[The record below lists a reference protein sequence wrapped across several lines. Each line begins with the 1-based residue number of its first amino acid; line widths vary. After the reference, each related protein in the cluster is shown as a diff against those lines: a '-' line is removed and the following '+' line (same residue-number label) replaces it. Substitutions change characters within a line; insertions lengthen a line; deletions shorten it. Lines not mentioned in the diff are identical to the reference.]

1 MRERRRGHA
10 RLSLV
15 LLGLFVAPGI
25 VYAQDSTR
33 TAAACEGKVVS
44 TIVITPRDP
53 SFLVVPRQLRT
64 VSRAVGLHHTTTKA
78 EVIGRFL
85 LLKVGQR
92 CTERH
97 RAESERILRLQ
108 PFLADATVRALPDTA
123 GRVRIEV
130 ETTDE
135 IPTVFAMQ
143 VSDRRPSALRLGNGN
158 VGGQGLYLAAS
169 VERGFPFRTG
179 AGVTAVAHQAF
190 GQPYTLAL
198 VAERSPLGSTL
209 TLALGYPFFTDLQR
223 SAWHAGYSDVNRY
236 RSFVRPELDALSLG
250 VRRKFWDLGGV
261 RRFGLGRRSAFV
273 GALVTH
279 EDVRPAGRVVVI
291 SDSGLVEDT
300 SGGLGGPVSAYR
312 NLRLNAVV
320 GARFLSFVPVRGFD
334 ALRAVQDVAT
344 GVQFGTLVGRGIPR
358 FGANDDDVLVSGDIY
373 AGLGSATSFVALRGE
388 GEARNARNT
397 GRWDS
402 FVGSGRLAWYVKP
415 GVTHLFIASA
425 EFVGAS
431 RARIPFQLGLGDP
444 EGGVRGYS
452 ASRVAGT
459 VRNVIRF
466 EERWSIGRVTS
477 HVAFGLAGFADAG
490 RVWPGDSPFG
500 VDSRTRVGLGAG
512 MLASFP
518 PQSPRLW
525 RVDVAVP
532 VSPDAHAHWEVRL
545 SNVWTRRFWREP
557 SNVARARAG
566 AAPSTIFAWP

>member
-1 MRERRRGHA
+1 MRHVR
-10 RLSLV
+10 V
-15 LLGLFVAPGI
+15 LLVALGFS
-25 VYAQDSTR
+25 VARGGVFAQDSTR

-44 TIVITPRDP
+44 SIDITPHEP
-53 SFLVVPRQLRT
+53 SFLVVPPRLRAFAR
-64 VSRAVGLHHTTTKA
+64 VVGLHHTTTKA
-78 EVIGRFL
+78 DVIGRFL

-108 PFLADATVRALPDTA
+108 PFLADAIVRARPDAA
-123 GRVRIEV
+123 GGVRIEV
-130 ETTDE
+130 EATDE
-135 IPTVFAMQ
+135 IPTVFA
-143 VSDRRPSALRLGNGN
+143 VHLTDRHPSALRLGNAN
-158 VGGQGLYLAAS
+158 IAGQGLYVAANAQ
-169 VERGFPFRTG
+169 RGFAYRTG
-179 AGVTAVAHQAF
+179 VGVTAVAHQAF

-198 VAERSPLGSTL
+198 VAEHAPIGSTL
-209 TLALGYPFFTDLQR
+209 SLALGYPFFTDLQR

-250 VRRKFWDLGGV
+250 IRRKFWDLGGV
-261 RRFGLGRRSAFV
+261 RRVGLGRRSAFV

-334 ALRAVQDVAT
+334 ALRAVQDVAI
-344 GVQFGTLVGRGIPR
+344 GVQFGALVGRGIPQ
-358 FGANDDDVLVSGDIY
+358 FGANDDDLLVSGDIY

-388 GEARNARNT
+388 GEARNARDT

-402 FVGSGRLAWYVKP
+402 FVGSGRLAWYAKP
-415 GVTHLFIASA
+415 GLTHVFIASG

-431 RARIPFQLGLGDP
+431 RARIPFQLGLGDV

-459 VRNVIRF
+459 VRSVVRL

-500 VDSRTRVGLGAG
+500 VDSKTRIGLGAG
-512 MLASFP
+512 LLASFP

-525 RVDVAVP
+525 RVDVVVP

-545 SNVWTRRFWREP
+545 SNFWTRRFWREP
-557 SNVARARAG
+557 KNVARARAG